1 MNNDQPRRDARMLRR
16 NPLAASL
23 ALALVTA
30 GVIGYV
36 PAHAVAPAAGASGTD
51 PYALRSEL
59 RRIRAPR
66 TPLHNKPSIAS
77 TRGGTILPVT
87 SCLDDGSAGT
97 LRAVAALVQEGDT
110 IDLSQLTCSTITLTQ
125 GPIDTSVLGDNH
137 VYDLTI
143 NGPGRDLL
151 TIDGGGTSQ
160 VFVVGGFSSAQG
172 RVIFNDLTVAHGD
185 YAGGLSA
192 CITGFGGAVE
202 LNRVTVTDCHS
213 RGTVPLVFGGAV
225 DVTTLDMTDSI
236 ISDSS
241 ATATGI
247 NGTAVGGGA
256 YASDNMTLTD
266 STVSGNTVSAPWGV
280 NDGYLTIGG
289 GIYSRGDLVLSRST
303 ISGNSIEAT
312 NDGENARGGGIFV
325 RGVATIDASTIDGNS
340 TDGAGGGVFKEIF
353 SNYGDPPPPQDT
365 KLLVTNT
372 TISGNSASSGAGIS
386 TSRPLHLANSTIAFN
401 HSIDTA
407 GGVMFLL
414 SGVYDSEG
422 TLTAQSSV
430 IASNATDGSGAADL
444 GADAV
449 LAASG
454 ANNLVTD
461 ADAAITLPGDTL
473 ASDPLLLPL
482 AANGGPTMTHAL
494 DIGSPALDTGN
505 NAAALDFDQRGDGFA
520 RVAGAAAD
528 IGAFEVQQP
537 AKDDVIFRDGFDGAP
552 APSE

>member
-1 MNNDQPRRDARMLRR
+1 MNNAQPRRDADRLRR
-16 NPLAASL
+16 TPLAAAL
-23 ALALVTA
+23 ALAIATA
-30 GVIGYV
+30 GVTGPV
-36 PAHAVAPAAGASGTD
+36 PARAAATASGASATD

-59 RRIRAPR
+59 RRDRSLRALPGEQ
-66 TPLHNKPSIAS
+66 PVAS
-77 TRGGTILPVT
+77 PRGGAVLPVT

-97 LRAVAALVQEGDT
+97 LRAVAALAQENDT
-110 IDLSQLTCSTITLTQ
+110 IDLSQLACSTITLTQ

-151 TIDGGGTSQ
+151 TIDGGGSSQ
-160 VFVVGGFSSAQG
+160 VFVVGGFSSNQG
-172 RVIFNDLTVAHGD
+172 RVIFNDLTIAHGD
-185 YAGGLSA
+185 YSGGLAA

-225 DVTTLDMTDSI
+225 DVTTLDMTDSL
-236 ISDSS
+236 ISDST

-256 YASDNMTLTD
+256 YASDNMSLTD

-289 GIYSRGDLVLSRST
+289 GLYSRGNLVLTRST
-303 ISGNSIEAT
+303 ISGNAIEAT
-312 NDGENARGGGIFV
+312 NDGENARGGGVFV
-325 RGVATIDASTIDGNS
+325 RGVATLDASTVDGNS
-340 TDGAGGGVFKEIF
+340 ADGAGGGVFKEIF

-365 KLLVTNT
+365 KLRLTNT
-372 TISGNSASSGAGIS
+372 TISGNSAPSGAGIA

-401 HSIDTA
+401 HASDAA

-422 TLTAQSSV
+422 TLTTQSSV
-430 IASNATDGSGAADL
+430 IASNTTDGGGAADL
-444 GADAV
+444 DADAA
-449 LAASG
+449 LATSG
-454 ANNLVTD
+454 ANNLVAS

-482 AANGGPTMTHAL
+482 AANGGPTRTHAA
-494 DIGSPALDTGN
+494 DQGSPLIDAGN
-505 NAAALDFDQRGDGFA
+505 NALALEFDQRGEPFA
-520 RVAGAAAD
+520 RVSGTAAD

-537 AKDDVIFRDGFDGAP
+537 AVDDLIFRDGFDAVTP
-552 APSE
+552 P

>member
-1 MNNDQPRRDARMLRR
+1 
-16 NPLAASL
+16 
-23 ALALVTA
+23 
-30 GVIGYV
+30 
-36 PAHAVAPAAGASGTD
+36 
-51 PYALRSEL
+51 
-59 RRIRAPR
+59 
-66 TPLHNKPSIAS
+66 
-77 TRGGTILPVT
+77 
-87 SCLDDGSAGT
+87 
-97 LRAVAALVQEGDT
+97 
-110 IDLSQLTCSTITLTQ
+110 
-125 GPIDTSVLGDNH
+125 
-137 VYDLTI
+137 
-143 NGPGRDLL
+143 
-151 TIDGGGTSQ
+151 
-160 VFVVGGFSSAQG
+160 
-172 RVIFNDLTVAHGD
+172 
-185 YAGGLSA
+185 
-192 CITGFGGAVE
+192 
-202 LNRVTVTDCHS
+202 
-213 RGTVPLVFGGAV
+213 
-225 DVTTLDMTDSI
+225 
-236 ISDSS
+236 
-241 ATATGI
+241 
-247 NGTAVGGGA
+247 
-256 YASDNMTLTD
+256 
-266 STVSGNTVSAPWGV
+266 
-280 NDGYLTIGG
+280 
-289 GIYSRGDLVLSRST
+289 
-303 ISGNSIEAT
+303 
-312 NDGENARGGGIFV
+312 
-325 RGVATIDASTIDGNS
+325 
-340 TDGAGGGVFKEIF
+340 VFKEIF

-372 TISGNSASSGAGIS
+372 TVSGNSASSGAGIS